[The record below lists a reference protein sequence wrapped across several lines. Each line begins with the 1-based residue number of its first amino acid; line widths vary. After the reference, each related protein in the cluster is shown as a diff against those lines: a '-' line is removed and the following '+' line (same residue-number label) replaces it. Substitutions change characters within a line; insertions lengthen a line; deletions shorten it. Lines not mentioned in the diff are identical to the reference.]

1 MSEKSLVEGEVTQL
15 FESLESTRAH
25 FFEIRLNGNGTF
37 ENPFDKSKEKSLFN
51 YYSADRIYSKGTNEN
66 RSDFP
71 KHFARLVEAALN
83 FEGQAKIGGFESR
96 SIKILQEEVS
106 RQQFLSFL

>member
-1 MSEKSLVEGEVTQL
+1 M
-15 FESLESTRAH
+15 ESTRAH

-37 ENPFDKSKEKSLFN
+37 ENPFGKSLFN
-51 YYSADRIYSKGTNEN
+51 YYTADRIYSKGTNAD

-83 FEGQAKIGGFESR
+83 IEGQAKIGGFESR